1 MNTPP
6 EMLEDFR
13 NHMWACFKHLGIG
26 EPTAAQYAMADALQG
41 KNKDMQLQAGRGFG
55 KSVITACLASWF
67 LLKNPNATIMVVSA
81 TGNKATEFISMTRRI
96 LDLVPYCQHLI
107 PGDETTDNAFAF
119 NVGCRTKIGQDKS
132 CFARGITSQI
142 TGSHADFVIGDDI
155 EIEGNC
161 ETANARGKLLN
172 KVAEFEQIRNVGGR
186 VIFLGTPQIRD
197 SIYNQLKDGYPVT
210 KFPAVVPDR
219 NNPSECEDINEWVW
233 ETGLDCGAPTQPE
246 RFPEDVLLERKA
258 KIGPRLFALHYKLD
272 TSLADAEKYPLRL
285 ADLIVIDLNKDVC
298 PEKIVWANSSPM
310 KRVPSFGMAGD
321 MVYEPM
327 WVSDNYTKY
336 TQTVMYIDPS
346 GRGRDETGVCV
357 SSFANGY
364 VFIHE
369 LLGLDGGY
377 DRATLM
383 KICKIARDY
392 NIKLVYI
399 ESNFG
404 DAMFCQLL
412 APIASEICGGNLG
425 IEEYRVK
432 GQKEARMIESLE
444 PVMTQHRL
452 VFDRKVIVS
461 EETQR
466 QLTRL
471 HDARGALP
479 KDDRVDTL
487 AASVNH
493 WHDMLHMNVDQVIEK
508 NKVEQHEKTIKQW
521 LSEDRVLGVL
531 GNRISGAIL
540 RRDVSMP
547 KSSPWGINKNKLW

>member
-1 MNTPP
+1 
-6 EMLEDFR
+6 
-13 NHMWACFKHLGIG
+13 MWACFKHLGIG

-547 KSSPWGINKNKLW
+547 KRSPWGINKNKLW